1 MEYPADGIIRLR
13 VAVRGAVQ
21 GVGFRPFIFRLAT
34 GLGLKGW
41 VRNSSQGAVVEVE
54 GRGGTLRDFLLR
66 IEPEKPPRC
75 FIQSLEPAYL
85 DPAGYGDFAIL
96 PSDASGGK
104 TAVVLPDIAVC
115 ADCLREILDP
125 ADRRYRYPF
134 TNCTNC
140 GPRFSIV
147 ESLPYDRAN
156 TAMKAFAMCRRCQ
169 AEYDNPLDRR
179 FHAQP
184 NACPECGPH
193 LELWDRRGNV
203 LAQRERALMDA
214 AGALRGGAIL
224 AVKGIGGFHLMADAR
239 NGESVRELRRRKRR
253 EEKPLAVMFP
263 SLLSAKAICEVSPLE
278 ERLLRSPEAPIVL
291 LQRKKTS
298 ADTAGI
304 AGAAAPGNPCLGAM
318 LPYSPLHCLLLG
330 ELGFPVVA
338 TSGNLSD
345 ETICVDEGEALVRLG
360 GVADLFLAHDRPI
373 ARPVDDSVVRV
384 VLDRELALR
393 RARGYAPLPVSM
405 RGPLP
410 PLIALGGHLKN
421 TIAVSA
427 GNQAFVSQHIGDL
440 ESAQGYD
447 TFKSAAANFPELFG
461 YDTLWMS
468 GNGDGRRAGRGEGDG
483 GGISPLV
490 VAYDAHPDYVSTRFA
505 LEAVKA
511 ADGAN
516 GVSLVAVQHHHAHA
530 LSCMAE
536 NDLAGPA
543 LAAVW
548 DGSGY
553 GLDGTVWGGEFLSV
567 FDGGFRRVGRL
578 RTFRLPGGEK
588 AVREPRR
595 AALGLLYEIYGD
607 AAFSMADVPSVRDF
621 SPGEL
626 EILKTLLKNKVNSP
640 ATSSAGRLFDA
651 VASLLNVRHRSG
663 FEGQAAMELE
673 YALGDVHADG
683 RYAFAISE
691 QDGLLS
697 ADWSPMIEEI
707 LGDVRN
713 GEPLSGTSRKFHN
726 ALAETVV
733 AVVRRAGEPRVV
745 LSGGC
750 FQNKYLT
757 ERTVLRLREE
767 GFRPYWHQRIPPNDG
782 GISLGQAVAVGARPE
797 GV

>member
-1 MEYPADGIIRLR
+1 MAYPADAIVRLR

-21 GVGFRPFIFRLAT
+21 GVGFRPFIYRLAT

-41 VRNSSQGAVVEVE
+41 VKNSSQGAVVEVE
-54 GRGGTLRDFLLR
+54 GPDGAAREFLLR
-66 IEPEKPPRC
+66 IEPEKPPRS
-75 FIQSLEPAYL
+75 FIQGLESAYL

-104 TAVVLPDIAVC
+104 TAIVLPDIAVC
-115 ADCLREILDP
+115 ADCLREIMDP

-156 TAMKAFAMCRRCQ
+156 TAMRKFAMCRRCQ
-169 AEYDNPLDRR
+169 AEYDDPLDRR

-184 NACPECGPH
+184 NACPDCGPR
-193 LELWDRRGNV
+193 LELWDARGNV
-203 LAQRERALMDA
+203 LARREQALLDA
-214 AGALRGGAIL
+214 VAALRGGAIL
-224 AVKGIGGFHLMADAR
+224 AVKGIGGFHLMTDAR
-239 NGESVRELRRRKRR
+239 RGESVRELRLRKRR

-263 SLLSAKAICEVSPLE
+263 SLGSAKSVCEVSPLE

-291 LQRKKTS
+291 LQRKKAS
-298 ADTAGI
+298 ADAAGI
-304 AGAAAPGNPCLGAM
+304 ADAVAPGNPCLGGM
-318 LPYSPLHCLLLG
+318 LPYAPLHCLLMS
-330 ELGFPVVA
+330 ELGFPAVA

-345 ETICVDEGEALVRLG
+345 ETICADEREALVRLG
-360 GVADLFLAHDRPI
+360 GIADLFLVHDRPI

-384 VLDRELALR
+384 VLDRELVLR

-427 GNQAFVSQHIGDL
+427 GSQAFVSQHIGDL
-440 ESAQGYD
+440 ESAQGYN
-447 TFKSAAANFPELFG
+447 TFKSTAANFPELFG
-461 YDTLWMS
+461 YGPCWMQG
-468 GNGDGRRAGRGEGDG
+468 GNGD
-483 GGISPLV
+483 SPLV
-490 VAYDAHPDYVSTRFA
+490 VACDAHPDYVSTRFA
-505 LEAVKA
+505 SEIVKTGP
-511 ADGAN
+511 GAS
-516 GVSLVAVQHHHAHA
+516 GISLFAVQHHHAHA

-536 NDLAGPA
+536 NDLDGPV

-595 AALGLLYEIYGD
+595 AALGLLYEMYGD
-607 AAFSMADVPSVRDF
+607 AVFSMADLPPVRDF

-626 EILKTLLKNKVNSP
+626 EILKTMLKNNVNSP

-651 VASLLNVRHRSG
+651 ISSLLNVRHRSG

-673 YALGDVHADG
+673 YALGEERADG
-683 RYAFAISE
+683 RYAISISE

-697 ADWSPMIEEI
+697 ADWAPMVEEI
-707 LGDVRN
+707 LSDARR
-713 GEPLSGTSRKFHN
+713 GEPLSAISRGFHN

-733 AVVRRAGEPRVV
+733 AAARRAEEPRVV

-782 GISLGQAVAVGARPE
+782 GISLGQAVAVGARP
-797 GV
+797 GGD